1 MTEPISDTESF
12 FERVADDRYNPTAY
26 TRGPWGP
33 DSQHAGPPAALLGR
47 AVLTRPGARED
58 MRLARITFEI
68 ISPVPLTPLTV
79 STRVIREGRSVEIVE
94 ASLTPEGGRE
104 VMRARALRIRTQ
116 PGSVPEV
123 ADGPALPAPEDAG
136 RQPFFSVPYTG
147 YHDGMEFLFASG
159 SFLEAGPAACWM
171 RMRVPLVAGEKILPL
186 ERVLAAADSGN
197 GISNV
202 LDFSTHVFVNP
213 DLSVHLHRHPTG
225 EWVCVEAGTS
235 INSAGI
241 GMTEA
246 ALHDEDGP
254 IGRSVQSL
262 FVAPRD

>member
-1 MTEPISDTESF
+1 
-12 FERVADDRYNPTAY
+12 
-26 TRGPWGP
+26 
-33 DSQHAGPPAALLGR
+33 
-47 AVLTRPGARED
+47 
-58 MRLARITFEI
+58 
-68 ISPVPLTPLTV
+68 
-79 STRVIREGRSVEIVE
+79 
-94 ASLTPEGGRE
+94 
-104 VMRARALRIRTQ
+104 
-116 PGSVPEV
+116 
-123 ADGPALPAPEDAG
+123 
-136 RQPFFSVPYTG
+136 
-147 YHDGMEFLFASG
+147 
-159 SFLEAGPAACWM
+159 
-171 RMRVPLVAGEKILPL
+171 MRVPLVAGEKILPL

-235 INSAGI
+235 ISSAGI